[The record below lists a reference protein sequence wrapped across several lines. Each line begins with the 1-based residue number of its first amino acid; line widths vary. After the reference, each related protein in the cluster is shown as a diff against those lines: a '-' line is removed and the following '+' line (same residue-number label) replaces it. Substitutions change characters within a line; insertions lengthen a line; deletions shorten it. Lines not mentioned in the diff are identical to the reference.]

1 MVNTLSLDSSR
12 ISREI
17 AYTIFATVFVGIFA
31 LVNIL
36 IGFNLYLYIF
46 CLLFASFFILRRPEV
61 GLYTIIISTF
71 IFERF
76 FTLQPFVTDEH
87 IYKIYPLDIL
97 TIVTVISFVFYVIR
111 RSDVKLKI
119 TSVGLAILLFI
130 ILCGAAMAYGV
141 ASGGEFST
149 AFSTFKNFGLYA
161 IFFFITIN
169 VIRSRQQL
177 ERLIKVFVFT
187 GVALF
192 FFVFFGAI
200 RGYGLWVEYTPLS
213 TAGARLLAPTHAFYL
228 GISLLLLFN
237 LFAYKK
243 NYFGKLTI
251 PVIFI
256 QLLGVLGSLS
266 RHLWVSL
273 AVGIIFSF
281 FFLPKLNKKSL
292 LRIIATQFVLLLIV
306 LSIYTWV
313 VFMIY
318 ERAPTIITDFSK
330 ITIDRLQS
338 FTEYFEDKSAVFRL
352 FAWQEAWQSFAES
365 PIIGTG
371 FGHKLTFDYYGY
383 PTRIEVRDLHNDVVG
398 IGVQM
403 GMLGLVTF
411 FTINILVIKNSF
423 RMWRQLKKNKK
434 SHIPPLLLGLSA
446 CYVMFL
452 INANFGVY
460 FDLNLLAIFFWIIV
474 GALVVI
480 YKLDEG
486 VRHPKKIL

>member
-1 MVNTLSLDSSR
+1 MANTLFLNSSR

-17 AYTIFATVFVGIFA
+17 AYTIFATVFVGVFA

-36 IGFNLYLYIF
+36 VGFNLYLYIF
-46 CLLFASFFILRRPEV
+46 CLIFASFFILRKPEV
-61 GLYTIIISTF
+61 GLYTIIICTF

-76 FTLQPFVTDEH
+76 FTLQPLVTDEH

-97 TIVTVISFVFYVIR
+97 TIMAVSSFVFYVIR
-111 RSDVKLKI
+111 RPDVRLKI
-119 TSVGLAILLFI
+119 SPVGVAILLFVV
-130 ILCGAAMAYGV
+130 LCAVAAIYGV
-141 ASGGEFST
+141 ATGGEFSV

-187 GVALF
+187 GVVLF

-200 RGYGLWVEYTPLS
+200 RGYGLWTEFTPLS

-228 GISLLLLFN
+228 SISLLLLFN

-243 NYFGKLTI
+243 NYFGNLTVL
-251 PVIFI
+251 VIFI

-273 AVGIIFSF
+273 AVGIVLSF
-281 FFLPKLNKKSL
+281 ILLPKLNKKSL
-292 LRIIATQFVLLLIV
+292 LRILATQFLLLIIV
-306 LSIYTWV
+306 LSVYTWFSFIV
-313 VFMIY
+313 Y
-318 ERAPTIITDFSK
+318 EQAPTIITDFSRV
-330 ITIDRLQS
+330 TVDRLQS
-338 FTEYFEDKSAVFRL
+338 FTEYFEDKSATFRL
-352 FAWQEAWQSFAES
+352 FAWQEAWESFAAS
-365 PIIGTG
+365 PLIGTG

-383 PTRIEVRDLHNDVVG
+383 PTRIEVRDLHNDIVG

-403 GMLGLVTF
+403 GVLGLVSF
-411 FTINILVIKNSF
+411 FLVNILIIRNSY
-423 RMWRQLKKNKK
+423 RTWRQKRKNEQ
-434 SHIPPLLLGLSA
+434 SYLPPFLLGLFA

-460 FDLNLLAIFFWIIV
+460 FDLNLLVIFFWVVV

-480 YKLDEG
+480 NKIDDQVE
-486 VRHPKKIL
+486 RPKRIL